1 MSLKLAQ
8 DVWYELWE
16 EAGKRGLDTWY
27 VLEER
32 GFSQDT
38 DPPLGEDDRGEAESD
53 AGGG

>member
-1 MSLKLAQ
+1 MALKLAQ

-27 VLEER
+27 ALEER
-32 GFSQDT
+32 GFGRDA
-38 DPPLGEDDRGEAESD
+38 DPPLEDDRGEAESD